1 MLVKDEAEVV
11 ITAELVGADD
21 DDGRTRQYA
30 TGQSY

>member
-21 DDGRTRQYA
+21 DGRTRQYA